1 MTRKLTFKMLL
12 ECLCQETFIRFF
24 KMTCHHEI
32 LNTLF
37 CFFSSTIY
45 IENIISFFL
54 SAILLFNVSS
64 LCPYGKRRSRQSRKD
79 SIVRHI
85 FFREGVGVPPNNP
98 VRVKQKHEKNEEE
111 HSIIGGDIC
120 FQIYLINHPN

>member
-1 MTRKLTFKMLL
+1 MSRKLTFKMLL
-12 ECLCQETFIRFF
+12 ECLCQEIFIRFF

-32 LNTLF
+32 LKTSF
-37 CFFSSTIY
+37 CFFYCTIY
-45 IENIISFFL
+45 IENNIGFFL
-54 SAILLFNVSS
+54 SNVLLFNVNS
-64 LCPYGKRRSRQSRKD
+64 LCPYGKKRSRRSRKD
-79 SIVRHI
+79 SIARHI

-98 VRVKQKHEKNEEE
+98 VRVKQKHEKNEGE